1 MMTHE
6 GPTSGAGGEAAAGG
20 WTAGWTASATPSPTS
35 SPPPTYSPARAGRHR
50 TGSSRTGFPRAACC
64 RARFSPWRRGAG
76 GGGGRGPVRG
86 LRDHHAGPG
95 HPAHRQRV
103 GRVGRPQGS
112 RIRAY
117 MESYSPYDN
126 VPAGPR
132 PDLLVTGSL
141 HDPRVLIHEPAKW
154 AARLRATSGTGDRS
168 DGDGGTGI
176 RSDGDGGTGV
186 DGTGDGASGDDG
198 TGRLLF
204 RPELGAGAHVGP

>member
-1 MMTHE
+1 M
-6 GPTSGAGGEAAAGG
+6 
-20 WTAGWTASATPSPTS
+20 
-35 SPPPTYSPARAGRHR
+35 
-50 TGSSRTGFPRAACC
+50 
-64 RARFSPWRRGAG
+64 
-76 GGGGRGPVRG
+76 
-86 LRDHHAGPG
+86 
-95 HPAHRQRV
+95 
-103 GRVGRPQGS
+103 GRPQGS

-154 AARLRATSGTGDRS
+154 VAMLRAT
-168 DGDGGTGI
+168 GGTGG

-186 DGTGDGASGDDG
+186 DGTGDGAGGEGG

-204 RPELGAGAHVGP
+204 RPELGAGAHAGPAGRYDRMRYEAEVLAFIMTSVSLPQR